1 MTDEPI
7 PPPPADPPADPPPS
21 DEETQQLA
29 DEVIRRLARSVSRK
43 DIRQFLVELTK
54 QRATEILDVFSDT
67 DRDHQTL
74 TLPGVSI
81 LQIVIVRRWLTRIV
95 APELIRAYG
104 QWLQDGTVP
113 PAEPLPSPAQAT
125 TLSVAYDDTKS
136 DTPTTAAGD
145 DPR

>member
-1 MTDEPI
+1 MTDAPI

-29 DEVIRRLARSVSRK
+29 GHVLRQLARSVSRK

-136 DTPTTAAGD
+136 DTPPTAGD

>member
-7 PPPPADPPADPPPS
+7 PPPSDPPADPPPPS
-21 DEETQQLA
+21 DEETAKQQLA
-29 DEVIRRLARSVSRK
+29 DQVLRQIARSVSRK

-54 QRATEILDVFSDT
+54 QRATEILNVFSDT

-74 TLPGVSI
+74 TLPGVSV
-81 LQIVIVRRWLTRIV
+81 LQVAIVRRWLNRIV

-113 PAEPLPSPAQAT
+113 PPEPLPSPAQAT
-125 TLSVAYDDTKS
+125 TTLSMAT
-136 DTPTTAAGD
+136 D
-145 DPR
+145 DPPA